1 MHKRAILSKKLT
13 KQVARTNV
21 EFELLQEGDRVLVG
35 LSGGKDSLTLIHAL
49 KHIQR
54 VAPYDFSFT
63 AVTISYGMG
72 ENYDFLQRH
81 CEEYGIEY
89 HVYKTNIFDIAQEK
103 IRQNSSYCSFFS
115 RMRRGAL
122 YTYALEH
129 GFNKVALGHHL
140 DDAIE
145 SFFMNMFY
153 NGTMRSMPPIYK
165 TKKGLY
171 VIRPLIEVR
180 ESQTAGF
187 VKQNGFM
194 AIGDEMCP
202 ALRFDIKE
210 PYVREDMK
218 EFVKELEKR
227 FKDVV
232 KYIKAS
238 FRHIHDDTFLDKK
251 RLLV

>member
-1 MHKRAILSKKLT
+1 MKRAEFTKKLL
-13 KQVARTNV
+13 KQIARTNV

-35 LSGGKDSLTLIHAL
+35 LSGGKDSLTLVHAL

-54 VAPYDFSFT
+54 VAPYNFSFK
-63 AVTISYGMG
+63 AVTIAYGMG
-72 ENYDFLQRH
+72 ENYDFLRRH

-89 HVYKTNIFDIAQEK
+89 EVYETPIFEIAQEK

-129 GFNKVALGHHL
+129 GFNKLALGHHF
-140 DDAIE
+140 DDAVE

-165 TKKGLY
+165 STKGLY
-171 VIRPLIEVR
+171 VIRPLIETR
-180 ESQTAGF
+180 ERQLKGF
-187 VKQNGFM
+187 VERNGFRVV
-194 AIGDEMCP
+194 GDEMCP
-202 ALRFDIKE
+202 AMRFDIKE
-210 PYVREDMK
+210 PYVRARMK
-218 EFVKELEKR
+218 EFVASLEQT
-227 FKDVV
+227 FPEAL

-238 FRHIHDDTFLDKK
+238 FRHIHDDTFFDKE
-251 RLLV
+251 RLFL

>member
-1 MHKRAILSKKLT
+1 MKRAELSKKLI

-21 EFELLQEGDRVLVG
+21 EFELIKPKDRVLVG
-35 LSGGKDSLTLIHAL
+35 LSGGKDSLTLVHAL

-54 VAPYDFSFT
+54 VAPYDFTFK
-63 AVTISYGMG
+63 AVTIVYGMG
-72 ENYDFLQRH
+72 ENYDFLRRH

-89 HVYKTNIFDIAQEK
+89 DLYETEIFEIAKEK

-122 YTYALEH
+122 YTYALDN
-129 GFNKVALGHHL
+129 GFNKLALGHHL

-165 TKKGLY
+165 TQKGLH

-180 ESQTAGF
+180 EAQLAGF
-187 VKQNGFM
+187 VKRNGFM
-194 AIGDEMCP
+194 AVGDEACP
-202 ALRFDIKE
+202 AMRFDIKE

-218 EFVKELEKR
+218 HFVKELEGR
-227 FKDVV
+227 FRDVV

-238 FRHIHDDTFLDKK
+238 FRHIHDDTFFDKE
-251 RLLV
+251 RLRV

>member
-1 MHKRAILSKKLT
+1 MKEAQISKKIL
-13 KQVARTNV
+13 KQLGRTNA
-21 EFELLQEGDRVLVG
+21 EFGLLGPGDRVLVG
-35 LSGGKDSLTLIHAL
+35 LSGGKDSLTLVHGL
-49 KHIQR
+49 KHLKK
-54 VAPYDFSFT
+54 VAPYDFEFR

-72 ENYDFLQRH
+72 ENYDFLRRH

-89 HVYKTNIFDIAQEK
+89 DVYETEIFEIAKEK
-103 IRQNSSYCSFFS
+103 IRKNSSYCSFFS

-153 NGTMRSMPPIYK
+153 NGAMRSMPPIYK
-165 TKKGLY
+165 TQKGLY

-180 ESQTAGF
+180 ERQLAGF
-187 VKQNGFM
+187 VKKNGFV
-194 AIGDEMCP
+194 AVGDEACP
-202 ALRFDIKE
+202 AMRFDIKE

-218 EFVKELEKR
+218 RFVAELEER
-227 FKDVV
+227 FGDVA
-232 KYIKAS
+232 KYIRAS
-238 FRHIHDDTFLDKK
+238 FRHIHKESFFVKEWLD
-251 RLLV
+251 V

>member
-1 MHKRAILSKKLT
+1 MKRAELSKKLI
-13 KQVARTNV
+13 KQVAKTNV
-21 EFELLQEGDRVLVG
+21 EFELIKPKDRVLVG
-35 LSGGKDSLTLIHAL
+35 LSGGKDSLTLVHAL

-54 VAPYDFSFT
+54 VAPYDFTFK
-63 AVTISYGMG
+63 AVTIVYGIG
-72 ENYDFLQRH
+72 ENYDFLRRH

-89 HVYKTNIFDIAQEK
+89 DLYETEIFEIAKEK

-122 YTYALEH
+122 YTYALDN
-129 GFNKVALGHHL
+129 GFNKLALGHHL

-165 TKKGLY
+165 TQKGLH

-180 ESQTAGF
+180 EAQLAGF
-187 VKQNGFM
+187 VKRNGFM
-194 AIGDEMCP
+194 VVGDEACP
-202 ALRFDIKE
+202 AMRFDIKE

-218 EFVKELEKR
+218 LFVKELEGR
-227 FKDVV
+227 FRDVV

-238 FRHIHDDTFLDKK
+238 FRHIHDDTFFDKE
-251 RLLV
+251 RLRV

>member
-1 MHKRAILSKKLT
+1 MKRAELSKKLI

-21 EFELLQEGDRVLVG
+21 EFELIKPKDRVLVG
-35 LSGGKDSLTLIHAL
+35 LSGGKDSLTLVHAL

-54 VAPYDFSFT
+54 VAPYDFTFK
-63 AVTISYGMG
+63 AVTIVYGMG
-72 ENYDFLQRH
+72 ENYDFLRRH

-89 HVYKTNIFDIAQEK
+89 DLYETEIFEIAKEK

-122 YTYALEH
+122 YTYALDN
-129 GFNKVALGHHL
+129 GFNKLALGHHL

-165 TKKGLY
+165 TQKGLH

-180 ESQTAGF
+180 EAQLAGF
-187 VKQNGFM
+187 VKRNGFM
-194 AIGDEMCP
+194 AVGDETCP
-202 ALRFDIKE
+202 AMRFDIKE

-218 EFVKELEKR
+218 HFVKELEGR
-227 FKDVV
+227 FRDVV

-238 FRHIHDDTFLDKK
+238 FRHIHDDTFFDKE
-251 RLLV
+251 RLRV

>member
-1 MHKRAILSKKLT
+1 MKRAELSKKLI

-21 EFELLQEGDRVLVG
+21 EFELIKPGDKILVG
-35 LSGGKDSLTLIHAL
+35 LSGGKDSLTLVHAL

-54 VAPYDFSFT
+54 VAPYDFTFK
-63 AVTISYGMG
+63 AVTIVYGMG
-72 ENYDFLQRH
+72 ENYDFLRRH

-89 HVYKTNIFDIAQEK
+89 DVYETEIFEIAKEK

-122 YTYALEH
+122 YTYALDN
-129 GFNKVALGHHL
+129 GFDKLALGHHL

-165 TKKGLY
+165 TQKGLH

-180 ESQTAGF
+180 EAQLAGF
-187 VKQNGFM
+187 VKRNGFM
-194 AIGDEMCP
+194 AVGDEACP
-202 ALRFDIKE
+202 AMRFDIKE

-218 EFVKELEKR
+218 RFVKELEGR
-227 FKDVV
+227 FRDVV

-238 FRHIHDDTFLDKK
+238 FRHIHDDTFFDKE
-251 RLLV
+251 RLKV

>member
-1 MHKRAILSKKLT
+1 MKRAEFTKKLI
-13 KQVARTNV
+13 KQIARTNV
-21 EFELLQEGDRVLVG
+21 HFELLGPNDKVLVG
-35 LSGGKDSLTLIHAL
+35 LSGGKDSLTLVHAL

-54 VAPYDFSFT
+54 VAPYEFSFK

-72 ENYDFLQRH
+72 EDYSFLQRH
-81 CEEYGIEY
+81 CQEYGIEY
-89 HVYKTNIFDIAQEK
+89 EVYETEIFDIAKEK

-122 YTYALEH
+122 YTYALQN

-145 SFFMNMFY
+145 SFFMNMLY

-180 ESQTAGF
+180 EAQTRGF
-187 VKQNGFM
+187 VERNNFV

-202 ALRFDIKE
+202 AMRFDIKE
-210 PYVREDMK
+210 PYVRESMK
-218 EFVKELEKR
+218 SFVKDVEKR
-227 FKDVV
+227 FPEAM

-238 FRHIHDDTFLDKK
+238 FYHIHDDTFFDKS
-251 RLLV
+251 RLSI

>member
-1 MHKRAILSKKLT
+1 MKRAELSKKLS

-21 EFELLQEGDRVLVG
+21 EFGLIREGDRVLVG

-54 VAPYDFSFT
+54 VAPYEFHFK

-72 ENYDFLQRH
+72 EDYGFLREH

-89 HVYKTNIFDIAQEK
+89 EVYETEIFEIAREK
-103 IRQNSSYCSFFS
+103 IRKNSSYCSFFS

-129 GFNKVALGHHL
+129 GYNKVALGHHL

-153 NGTMRSMPPIYK
+153 NGTMRAMPPIYK
-165 TKKGLY
+165 TKKGLH

-180 ESQTAGF
+180 ESQTVGF
-187 VKQNGFM
+187 VKKNGFV
-194 AIGDEMCP
+194 AIGDEACP
-202 ALRFDIKE
+202 AMRFDIKE
-210 PYVREDMK
+210 PYVREQMK
-218 EFVKELEKR
+218 SFLKELEGR
-227 FKDVV
+227 FEEVV
-232 KYIKAS
+232 KYIRAS
-238 FRHIHDDTFLDKK
+238 FRHIHDDTFFDKS
-251 RLLV
+251 RLKV

>member
-1 MHKRAILSKKLT
+1 MKRAQLSKKLI

-21 EFELLQEGDRVLVG
+21 EFELIRPGDKIVVG
-35 LSGGKDSLTLIHAL
+35 LSGGKDSLTLVHAL

-54 VAPYDFSFT
+54 VAPYDFTFK
-63 AVTISYGMG
+63 AVTILYGMG
-72 ENYDFLQRH
+72 ENYDFLRRH

-89 HVYKTNIFDIAQEK
+89 DTYETQIFEIAKEK

-122 YTYALEH
+122 YTYAMEK
-129 GFNKVALGHHL
+129 GFNKLALGHHL

-165 TKKGLY
+165 TQKGLH

-180 ESQTAGF
+180 EAQLAGF
-187 VKQNGFM
+187 VKRNGFM
-194 AIGDEMCP
+194 AVGDEACP
-202 ALRFDIKE
+202 AMRFDIKE

-218 EFVKELEKR
+218 RFVKELEGR
-227 FKDVV
+227 FSDVV

-238 FRHIHDDTFLDKK
+238 FRHIHDDTFFDKE
-251 RLLV
+251 RLKV

>member
-1 MHKRAILSKKLT
+1 MKRAELSKKLI

-21 EFELLQEGDRVLVG
+21 EFELIKPKDRVLVG
-35 LSGGKDSLTLIHAL
+35 LSGGKDSLTLVHAL

-54 VAPYDFSFT
+54 VAPYDFTFK
-63 AVTISYGMG
+63 AITIVYGMG
-72 ENYDFLQRH
+72 ENYDFLRRH

-89 HVYKTNIFDIAQEK
+89 DLYETEIFEIAKEK

-122 YTYALEH
+122 YTYALDN
-129 GFNKVALGHHL
+129 GFNKLALGHHL

-165 TKKGLY
+165 TQKGLH

-180 ESQTAGF
+180 EAQLAGF
-187 VKQNGFM
+187 VKRNGFM
-194 AIGDEMCP
+194 AVGDEACP
-202 ALRFDIKE
+202 AMRFDIKE

-218 EFVKELEKR
+218 HFVKELEGR
-227 FKDVV
+227 FRDVV

-238 FRHIHDDTFLDKK
+238 FRHIHDDTFFDKE
-251 RLLV
+251 RLRV

>member
-1 MHKRAILSKKLT
+1 MKRAELSKKLI

-21 EFELLQEGDRVLVG
+21 EFELIKPDDKILVG
-35 LSGGKDSLTLIHAL
+35 LSGGKDSLTLVHAL

-54 VAPYDFSFT
+54 VAPYDFTFK
-63 AVTISYGMG
+63 AVTIVYGMG
-72 ENYDFLQRH
+72 ENYDFLRRH
-81 CEEYGIEY
+81 CKEYGIEY
-89 HVYKTNIFDIAQEK
+89 DVYETEIFEIAKEK

-122 YTYALEH
+122 YTYALDN
-129 GFNKVALGHHL
+129 GFNKLALGHHL

-153 NGTMRSMPPIYK
+153 NGTMRAMPPIYK
-165 TKKGLY
+165 TQKGLH

-180 ESQTAGF
+180 EAQLAGF
-187 VKQNGFM
+187 VKRNGFM
-194 AIGDEMCP
+194 AVGDEACP
-202 ALRFDIKE
+202 AMRFDIKE

-218 EFVKELEKR
+218 RFVKELEGR
-227 FKDVV
+227 FRDVV

-238 FRHIHDDTFLDKK
+238 FRHIHDDTFFDKE
-251 RLLV
+251 RLKV

>member
-1 MHKRAILSKKLT
+1 MKRPELSKKLI

-21 EFELLQEGDRVLVG
+21 EFELIKPKDRVLVG
-35 LSGGKDSLTLIHAL
+35 LSGGKDSLTLVHAL

-54 VAPYDFSFT
+54 VAPYDFTFK
-63 AVTISYGMG
+63 AITIVYGMG
-72 ENYDFLQRH
+72 ENYDFLRRH

-89 HVYKTNIFDIAQEK
+89 DLYETEIFEIAKEK

-122 YTYALEH
+122 YTYALDN
-129 GFNKVALGHHL
+129 GFNKLALGHHL

-165 TKKGLY
+165 TQKGLH

-180 ESQTAGF
+180 EAQLAGF
-187 VKQNGFM
+187 VKRNGFM
-194 AIGDEMCP
+194 AVGDEACP
-202 ALRFDIKE
+202 AMRFDIKE

-218 EFVKELEKR
+218 RFVKELEGR
-227 FKDVV
+227 FRDVV

-238 FRHIHDDTFLDKK
+238 FRHIHDDTFFDKE
-251 RLLV
+251 RLRV